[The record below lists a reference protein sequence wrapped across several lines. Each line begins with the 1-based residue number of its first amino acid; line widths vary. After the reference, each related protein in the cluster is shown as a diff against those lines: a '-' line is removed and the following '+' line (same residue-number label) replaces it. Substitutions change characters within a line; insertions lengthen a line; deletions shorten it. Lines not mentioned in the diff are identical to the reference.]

1 MSSKGS
7 LPLVLEDLTSY
18 YLGVMS
24 SESDD
29 RAVSLELYNEAI
41 ADSVTDMGEG
51 KVEVPAEEV
60 IFDRSVS
67 VLKALTLE
75 QADMRLSQQ
84 ESESMAGFE
93 KDEPQDDAEKEDFQ
107 NLKQKVA
114 KATKILKDTHAAKQK
129 LAKIVSLKVVGSAKR
144 QTVQTPELQN
154 MEEMQNKEPAMSPS
168 KQQNEE
174 PAMSPSKKRR
184 ISYVEDGKKVVTM
197 SASPSTEK
205 TTGMPELKEF
215 SQLTASSRGFSVAGR
230 CVFKSSG
237 DETLKTS
244 EPKQLLEFTDQ
255 SGSHKLEVVVLGD
268 QHCREI
274 EEISYDRCYQFSGG
288 RITVKDDKTSMMV

>member
-1 MSSKGS
+1 VSSF
-7 LPLVLEDLTSY
+7 LEDLISFH
-18 YLGVMS
+18 LGAIS
-24 SESDD
+24 SESDE
-29 RAVSLELYNEAI
+29 REASLELYNEAVEEF
-41 ADSVTDMGEG
+41 VTDMAAG
-51 KVEVPAEEV
+51 KVEVPPEEGILV
-60 IFDRSVS
+60 RSLS
-67 VLKALTLE
+67 QLKALTLVV
-75 QADMRLSQQ
+75 DMHLSQE

-93 KDEPQDDAEKEDFQ
+93 KDEPQDDPEKEEFQ

-114 KATKILKDTHAAKQK
+114 KATQILKDTHAAKQK

-197 SASPSTEK
+197 PASPTTEK

-215 SQLTASSRGFSVAGR
+215 SQLTSSSRNFSLAGR

-237 DETLKTS
+237 DETLKGS
-244 EPKQLLEFTDQ
+244 EPKQLLEFTDR
-255 SGSHKLEVVVLGD
+255 SGGHMLEVVVLGA
-268 QHCREI
+268 QHCRKI
-274 EEISYDRCYQFSGG
+274 EEIFYDRCYQFSGG
-288 RITVKDDKTSMMV
+288 KISVKDDKNSLMV